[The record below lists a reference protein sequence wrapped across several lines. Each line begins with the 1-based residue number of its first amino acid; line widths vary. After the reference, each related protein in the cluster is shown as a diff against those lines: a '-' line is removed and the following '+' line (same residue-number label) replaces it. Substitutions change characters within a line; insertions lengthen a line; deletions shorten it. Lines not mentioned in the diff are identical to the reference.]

1 MPDGTGPVAIL
12 TSWCGGN
19 TGTRATGYRR
29 QTKENIV
36 SREQDRLFT
45 RNLIAVLAAL
55 VGVTLVLIIA
65 VNIAFDEGRQGPTA
79 VERERAAQRLAPVG
93 QVRVAPIQAQQP
105 PAAPAAGSAASA
117 EPPAQP
123 PSPEQTTTQPGQA
136 SPAASGDAAADAAAA
151 EPSADSATPADGS
164 QRQPDTSTA
173 ADAAPAEAADDT
185 SESGAGG
192 NGGAEQTPAEPA
204 GEGAAQPAPEASAPT
219 APPTEDLAAGRAL
232 AEGMCN
238 VCHANRF
245 LNSPQLGDR
254 TAWKPRLKRDLA
266 TMVRHVQEGY
276 GNMPPQ
282 GAFGTRE
289 EIRKAILWMVEE
301 ETGLEVQR

>member
-1 MPDGTGPVAIL
+1 M
-12 TSWCGGN
+12 
-19 TGTRATGYRR
+19 
-29 QTKENIV
+29 
-36 SREQDRLFT
+36 SREQDRLFI
-45 RNLIAVLAAL
+45 RNFIAVLAGL
-55 VGVTLVLIIA
+55 VGVTLMLIIA
-65 VNIAFDEGRQGPTA
+65 VNIAFDQSEQGPTA
-79 VERERAAQRLAPVG
+79 VERDRAAQRLAPAG
-93 QVRVAPIQAQQP
+93 QVRVAPIQAQE
-105 PAAPAAGSAASA
+105 PAAPAAGRAASA

-123 PSPEQTTTQPGQA
+123 PAREQTTTQRVPD
-136 SPAASGDAAADAAAA
+136 SPAAPGETAADAAAA
-151 EPSADSATPADGS
+151 ESSADSSTPADGS

-204 GEGAAQPAPEASAPT
+204 GEGAAQPAAAASAPT
-219 APPTEDLAAGRAL
+219 APPTEALAAGKAL

-245 LNSPQLGDR
+245 LNSPQVGNP
-254 TAWKPRLKRDLA
+254 TAWKPRLERDLA
-266 TMVRHVQEGY
+266 TLVRHVQNGY

-282 GAFGTRE
+282 SAFGTTE

-301 ETGLEVQR
+301 ETGLEVKR